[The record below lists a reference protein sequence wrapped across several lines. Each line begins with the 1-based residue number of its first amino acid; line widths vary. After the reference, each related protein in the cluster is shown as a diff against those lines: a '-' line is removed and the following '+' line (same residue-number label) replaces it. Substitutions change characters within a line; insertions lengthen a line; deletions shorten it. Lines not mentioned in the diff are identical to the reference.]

1 MRGNDAI
8 AIAEQRSSS
17 TNAMS
22 PSNFGSQGQSS
33 GDINFLDN
41 FTFTA
46 TISQCSSHASQ
57 SVQAASGETPT
68 F

>member
-1 MRGNDAI
+1 
-8 AIAEQRSSS
+8 
-17 TNAMS
+17 MS

-46 TISQCSSHASQ
+46 TISQCPSYASQ